1 MFFGPLSWATSL
13 STALTTGK
21 SRFVRSGSAVF
32 GASLLCAWLLVV
44 GYLVV
49 LLGGRNVFCPGLFD
63 GDPCTGHGV
72 CYGAG
77 QCHCEIGRGPEDLNS
92 EEPLCSR
99 VEPVCTD
106 DQIRMAVLKGDTERS
121 TCDSSC
127 CGGVGSCVQNEAGQ
141 GVCVCSGESTGERC
155 EHDPCHPDGTLRSC
169 AEHSH
174 CVAKEISYS
183 CECDEGWIGN
193 ATNCDHPIGCDSH
206 PCQHGA
212 PIVVSAC
219 LVEPSRYHQDSACSP
234 WAGSCRIQHAVGNCT
249 TYE

>member
-49 LLGGRNVFCPGLFD
+49 LLGGRNIFCPGLFD

-106 DQIRMAVLKGDTERS
+106 DQIRMAVVLKGDTERS

-141 GVCVCSGESTGERC
+141 GACVCSGEYSGERC
-155 EHDPCHPDGTLRSC
+155 EHDPCYPDGTLRSC
-169 AEHSH
+169 AERNHCVVNKHEHSH
-174 CVAKEISYS
+174 S
-183 CECDEGWIGN
+183 CECDEGWTDNKGK
-193 ATNCDHPIGCDSH
+193 DK
-206 PCQHGA
+206 
-212 PIVVSAC
+212 
-219 LVEPSRYHQDSACSP
+219 
-234 WAGSCRIQHAVGNCT
+234 
-249 TYE
+249 